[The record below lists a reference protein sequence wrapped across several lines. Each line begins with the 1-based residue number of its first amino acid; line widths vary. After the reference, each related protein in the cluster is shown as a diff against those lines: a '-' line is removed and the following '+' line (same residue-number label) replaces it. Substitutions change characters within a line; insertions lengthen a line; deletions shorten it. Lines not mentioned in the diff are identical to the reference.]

1 MVTNKSKENLKPYK
15 KGELS
20 KELAKEMQL
29 KSAEKRKENNQA
41 KLIFKEAIEKRMGID
56 DFNEIIDNLITRA
69 KLEDKSLEVLRDTL
83 GQKPKEQIEQ
93 KQEIKISMENDLGTW
108 GK

>member
-1 MVTNKSKENLKPYK
+1 
-15 KGELS
+15 
-20 KELAKEMQL
+20 MQL

-56 DFNEIIDNLITRA
+56 DFNEIIDNLIIRA

-93 KQEIKISMENDLGTW
+93 KQDIKISMDNNLDNW

>member
-1 MVTNKSKENLKPYK
+1 MVTEKSKGNLRPYK

-56 DFNEIIDNLITRA
+56 DFNEIIDNLIIRA

-93 KQEIKISMENDLGTW
+93 KQDIKISMDNNLDNW